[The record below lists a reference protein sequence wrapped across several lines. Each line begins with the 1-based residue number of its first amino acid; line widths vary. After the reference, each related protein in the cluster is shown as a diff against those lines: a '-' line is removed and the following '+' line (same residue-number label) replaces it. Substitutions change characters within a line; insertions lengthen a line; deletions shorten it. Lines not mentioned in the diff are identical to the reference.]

1 MVDGPPLQCGFQHIS
16 SFPFW
21 LLGKTGWVLGPLIAT
36 STKPLQVEPKRH
48 YFDFVIV
55 LHNIISYPYRL
66 LGWCR
71 PFLGL
76 LTAADTQ
83 PPVGRG
89 AAKQDPRLWLVDQD
103 PASSLVGSHV
113 GADWEKERSSL
124 STEICWEGKTFI
136 TLALVA
142 KSCFD
147 FSSLKVSRAWCIL
160 LQILLIFYFLRV
172 GSCKTGKMADV
183 FFPEGRQGCQAG
195 KVRLKLW
202 ILSPPALLQSKFQT
216 LSKNETK
223 TIKMTSKPMQMEKK
237 L

>member
-1 MVDGPPLQCGFQHIS
+1 MRRAWSFDCSWHPASGFSFLADISETIKSAICG
-16 SFPFW
+16 
-21 LLGKTGWVLGPLIAT
+21 
-36 STKPLQVEPKRH
+36 E
-48 YFDFVIV
+48 
-55 LHNIISYPYRL
+55 
-66 LGWCR
+66 
-71 PFLGL
+71 LGL

-103 PASSLVGSHV
+103 PASSLVGSRV

-216 LSKNETK
+216 LSKNK
-223 TIKMTSKPMQMEKK
+223 KLMQMEKK
-237 L
+237 LQGVTST

>member
-1 MVDGPPLQCGFQHIS
+1 MSALSWSFDCSWHTASGFSFLADISETIKSAICG
-16 SFPFW
+16 
-21 LLGKTGWVLGPLIAT
+21 
-36 STKPLQVEPKRH
+36 E
-48 YFDFVIV
+48 
-55 LHNIISYPYRL
+55 
-66 LGWCR
+66 
-71 PFLGL
+71 LGL

-103 PASSLVGSHV
+103 PASSLVGSRV

-160 LQILLIFYFLRV
+160 LQILLIFYFLRL
-172 GSCKTGKMADV
+172 GSWQNWQDGRCL
-183 FFPEGRQGCQAG
+183 FPRRTSGLSGRKSQAEA
-195 KVRLKLW
+195 LDTQ
-202 ILSPPALLQSKFQT
+202 PASAPSVKI
-216 LSKNETK
+216 SN
-223 TIKMTSKPMQMEKK
+223 SV
-237 L
+237 